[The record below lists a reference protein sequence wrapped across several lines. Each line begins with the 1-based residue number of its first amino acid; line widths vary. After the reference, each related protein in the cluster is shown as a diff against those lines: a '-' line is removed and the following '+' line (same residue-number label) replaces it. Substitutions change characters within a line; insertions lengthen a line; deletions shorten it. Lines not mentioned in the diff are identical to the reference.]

1 MTQFSTRSIGG
12 DVHHDADTASSRILD
27 VELAG
32 ADEWHVS
39 KTSNTSGGCGKGR
52 MDVISRG
59 EQDADDVI
67 VVDTIALDHFIEK
80 SNGALL
86 HLIDGIDVD
95 CRGTAQ
101 GPH

>member
-1 MTQFSTRSIGG
+1 MSQISTRSFSG

-27 VELAG
+27 VELTG
-32 ADEWHVS
+32 ADEWHVT
-39 KTSNTSGGCGKGR
+39 KTGNTSGGGGEGR

-59 EQDADDVI
+59 EQDADDVLM
-67 VVDTIALDHFIEK
+67 VDTVALDHFIEK

-86 HLIDGIDVD
+86 HLIDRVDVD